1 MDPLREALAS
11 HEDLEVIRRLC
22 EGGKVP
28 EGLRADLWKVIQL
41 MCLVSSFSKCYVNI
55 VITRVALALPF
66 IVHKQSPCVSY
77 TTVPPVLISSH
88 TCVHR
93 NAWVSP
99 VVQTP
104 WEAGLVHWTVRTRRP
119 STPSAC
125 NRQVREGGGKWE
137 RRGGRRRDRVVL
149 RGGGQRRKG

>member
-55 VITRVALALPF
+55 VITRLALALPF
-66 IVHKQSPCVSY
+66 FVHKQSPCVSY

-88 TCVHR
+88 MHPQECLG
-93 NAWVSP
+93 VS
-99 VVQTP
+99 
-104 WEAGLVHWTVRTRRP
+104 RRP
-119 STPSAC
+119 DALGSWSGPLDCENQETIHTQC
-125 NRQVREGGGKWE
+125 LQQTGKRGRWE
-137 RRGGRRRDRVVL
+137 VGEERGEEKR
-149 RGGGQRRKG
+149 